1 MSDEVQ
7 EQLVLNHEDTVMCN
21 CGCTMTWN
29 NPDWQCPECGCVEAS
44 E

>member
-1 MSDEVQ
+1 MSDVVQ
-7 EQLVLNHEDTVMCN
+7 VELRLNQDDTVMCN

-29 NPDWQCPECGCVEAS
+29 NPDWHCPECGSVEVC

>member
-7 EQLVLNHEDTVMCN
+7 EQLVLNHDTVMCN
-21 CGCTMTWN
+21 RGCTMTWN
-29 NPDWQCPECGCVEAS
+29 NPDWQCPECGRVEAS